1 LIKYFQYNNNYKEI
15 QIAFMKKTQLVLGL
29 LVALTSLTTV
39 ANAQMKEGKI
49 SYERKINM
57 HRNLPDPQMKSM
69 VPEFRTDKFELIFN
83 ENVSLFRSV
92 VDEEAPDPFA
102 NAGGGGGGG
111 MRFNFRMPSANT
123 YTDLAK
129 QMQYEGREFFEKEFL
144 IIDSLKQYKWKLS
157 EETKTI
163 AKQLCKKATTMVT
176 APQMRMRV
184 SIGGPGNNSDT
195 TANTPRAPK
204 ETELVV
210 WYAEG
215 IPVSFGPEGYSGL
228 PGVIME
234 IDQDNGANV
243 MTAVE
248 VSTKYPKKELV
259 APSKGEKMNRAQF
272 QENMMKLM
280 QDMQRGGGIRMGG
293 SAIRIGGGN

>member
-1 LIKYFQYNNNYKEI
+1 
-15 QIAFMKKTQLVLGL
+15 MKKIQLVLGL
-29 LVALTSLTTV
+29 MIAFISISTS
-39 ANAQMKEGKI
+39 AIAQMKEAKI

-83 ENVSLFRSV
+83 EAVSLFRSV
-92 VDEEAPDPFA
+92 VDDEAPDPFA

-111 MRFNFRMPSANT
+111 MRMNFRMPTANT

-129 QMQYEGREFFEKEFL
+129 QTQYEERAFFEKEFL

-163 AKQLCKKATTMVT
+163 AKQLCKKATTMIS
-176 APQMRMRV
+176 APQIRMRV
-184 SIGGPGNNSDT
+184 SMGGGGNNTDT

-210 WYAEG
+210 WYAEN
-215 IPVSFGPEGYSGL
+215 IPVSFGPDNYSGL

-234 IDQDNGANV
+234 IDQDNGATV
-243 MTAVE
+243 TTAVE

-259 APSKGEKMNRAQF
+259 APTKGDKMNRAQF
-272 QENMMKLM
+272 QENMQKLM
-280 QDMQRGGGIRMGG
+280 QDMQRGGGGMGG
-293 SAIRIGGGN
+293 MRIRVGGN

>member
-1 LIKYFQYNNNYKEI
+1 MKKI
-15 QIAFMKKTQLVLGL
+15 QIVFGL
-29 LVALTSLTTV
+29 LIALTSLSTSAT
-39 ANAQMKEGKI
+39 AQMKEGKI

-92 VDEEAPDPFA
+92 VDDEAPDPFA

-111 MRFNFRMPSANT
+111 MRMNFRMPTANT

-129 QMQYEGREFFEKEFL
+129 QMQYEERAFFEKEFL
-144 IIDSLKQYKWKLS
+144 IVDSLKQYKWKLS

-163 AKQLCKKATTMVT
+163 AKQLCKKATTMIT

-184 SIGGPGNNSDT
+184 SIGGAGNNADT
-195 TANTPRAPK
+195 TTNTVRAPK

-210 WYAEG
+210 WYAEN
-215 IPVSFGPEGYSGL
+215 IPVSFGPDNYSGL

-234 IDQDNGANV
+234 IDQDNGATV
-243 MTAVE
+243 TTAVE
-248 VSTKYPKKELV
+248 VSAKYPKKELV
-259 APSKGEKMNRAQF
+259 APSKGDKMNRAQF
-272 QENMMKLM
+272 QESMQKLM
-280 QDMQRGGGIRMGG
+280 QDMQRGGGMGG
-293 SAIRIGGGN
+293 MRIRVGGGN

>member
-1 LIKYFQYNNNYKEI
+1 
-15 QIAFMKKTQLVLGL
+15 MKKIQLVLGML
-29 LVALTSLTTV
+29 IALTSLTTV
-39 ANAQMKEGKI
+39 ATAQMKEGKI

-102 NAGGGGGGG
+102 NAGGGGGG
-111 MRFNFRMPSANT
+111 MRMNFRMPTANT
-123 YTDLAK
+123 YTDMAK
-129 QMQYEGREFFEKEFL
+129 QMQYEERAFFEKEFL

-184 SIGGPGNNSDT
+184 SIGGAGNNTDT

-210 WYAEG
+210 WYAEN
-215 IPVSFGPEGYSGL
+215 IPVSFGPDNYSGL

-234 IDQDNGANV
+234 IDQDNGATV
-243 MTAVE
+243 TTAVE
-248 VSTKYPKKELV
+248 VSAKYPKKELV
-259 APSKGEKMNRAQF
+259 APTKGDKMNRAQF
-272 QENMMKLM
+272 QENMQKLM

-293 SAIRIGGGN
+293 MNIRVGGN

>member
-1 LIKYFQYNNNYKEI
+1 
-15 QIAFMKKTQLVLGL
+15 
-29 LVALTSLTTV
+29 
-39 ANAQMKEGKI
+39 MKEGKM

-69 VPEFRTDKFELIFN
+69 IPEFRTDKFELIFN
-83 ENVSLFRSV
+83 ESVSLFRSV

-144 IIDSLKQYKWKLS
+144 IVDSLKQYKWKLS
-157 EETKTI
+157 EETKMI
-163 AKQLCKKATTMVT
+163 AKQLCKKATTMIT
-176 APQMRMRV
+176 APQVMRMRV
-184 SIGGPGNNSDT
+184 SMGRGGENNTDT

-210 WYAEG
+210 WYAEN
-215 IPVSFGPEGYSGL
+215 IPVSFGPDSYSGL

-243 MTAVE
+243 ITAVE

-259 APSKGEKMNRAQF
+259 APTKGEKMNRVQF
-272 QENMMKLM
+272 QENMQKLM
-280 QDMQRGGGIRMGG
+280 QEMQRGGGIRMGG
-293 SAIRIGGGN
+293 AAIRVGGGN

>member
-1 LIKYFQYNNNYKEI
+1 
-15 QIAFMKKTQLVLGL
+15 MKKIKLVLGL
-29 LVALTSLTTV
+29 LIVLTSLNTSAT
-39 ANAQMKEGKI
+39 AQMKEGKI

-83 ENVSLFRSV
+83 ESVSLFRSV
-92 VDEEAPDPFA
+92 VDDEAPDPFA

-111 MRFNFRMPSANT
+111 MRMNFRMPTANT
-123 YTDLAK
+123 YTDMAK
-129 QMQYEGREFFEKEFL
+129 QMQYEERAFFEKEFL

-163 AKQLCKKATTMVT
+163 AKQLCKKATTMIT
-176 APQMRMRV
+176 APQMMRMRV
-184 SIGGPGNNSDT
+184 SMGRGGENNTDT

-210 WYAEG
+210 WYAEN
-215 IPVSFGPEGYSGL
+215 IPVSFGPDNYSGL

-234 IDQDNGANV
+234 IDQDNGATV
-243 MTAVE
+243 TTAVE
-248 VSTKYPKKELV
+248 VSAKYPKKELV
-259 APSKGEKMNRAQF
+259 APTKGDKMNRVQF
-272 QENMMKLM
+272 QENMQKLM
-280 QDMQRGGGIRMGG
+280 QEMQRGGGIRMGG
-293 SAIRIGGGN
+293 ATIRVGGNNN

>member
-1 LIKYFQYNNNYKEI
+1 
-15 QIAFMKKTQLVLGL
+15 MKKIQLVFGL
-29 LVALTSLTTV
+29 LIALTSISTKAT
-39 ANAQMKEGKI
+39 AQMKEGKI

-69 VPEFRTDKFELIFN
+69 IPEFRTDKFELIFN
-83 ENVSLFRSV
+83 ESVSLFRSV
-92 VDEEAPDPFA
+92 VDDEAPDPFA

-144 IIDSLKQYKWKLS
+144 IVDSLKQYKWKLS

-163 AKQLCKKATTMVT
+163 AKQLCKKATTMIT
-176 APQMRMRV
+176 APQVMRMRV
-184 SIGGPGNNSDT
+184 SMGGGPNADT
-195 TANTPRAPK
+195 ASSAPRAPK

-210 WYAEG
+210 WYAEN
-215 IPVSFGPEGYSGL
+215 IPVSFGPDNYSGL

-234 IDQDNGANV
+234 IDQDNGATV
-243 MTAVE
+243 TTAVE
-248 VSTKYPKKELV
+248 VSSKYPKKELV
-259 APSKGEKMNRAQF
+259 APTKGEKMNRAQF
-272 QENMMKLM
+272 QENMQKLM
-280 QDMQRGGGIRMGG
+280 QEMQRGGGIRMGG
-293 SAIRIGGGN
+293 TAIRVGGGN

>member
-1 LIKYFQYNNNYKEI
+1 
-15 QIAFMKKTQLVLGL
+15 MKKIQLVLGML
-29 LVALTSLTTV
+29 IALTSLTTV
-39 ANAQMKEGKI
+39 ATAQMKEGKI

-102 NAGGGGGGG
+102 NAGGGGGG
-111 MRFNFRMPSANT
+111 MRMSFRMPTANT
-123 YTDLAK
+123 YTDMAK
-129 QMQYEGREFFEKEFL
+129 QMQYEERAFFEKEFL

-163 AKQLCKKATTMVT
+163 AKQLCKKATTMIT
-176 APQMRMRV
+176 SPQMRMRV
-184 SIGGPGNNSDT
+184 SIGGAGNNTDT

-210 WYAEG
+210 WYAEN
-215 IPVSFGPEGYSGL
+215 IPVSFGPDNYSGL

-234 IDQDNGANV
+234 IDQDNGATV
-243 MTAVE
+243 TTAVE
-248 VSTKYPKKELV
+248 VSAKYPKKELV
-259 APSKGEKMNRAQF
+259 APTKGDKMNRAQF
-272 QENMMKLM
+272 QENMQKLM
-280 QDMQRGGGIRMGG
+280 QDMQRGGGMGG
-293 SAIRIGGGN
+293 MRIRVGGN

>member
-1 LIKYFQYNNNYKEI
+1 
-15 QIAFMKKTQLVLGL
+15 MKKIQLVFGL
-29 LVALTSLTTV
+29 LIALTSISINTT
-39 ANAQMKEGKI
+39 AQMKERKI
-49 SYERKINM
+49 SYERKINL

-83 ENVSLFRSV
+83 ESVSLFRSV

-123 YTDLAK
+123 FTDLAK

-144 IIDSLKQYKWKLS
+144 IVDSLKQYKWKLS

-163 AKQLCKKATTMVT
+163 AKQLCKKATTMIT
-176 APQMRMRV
+176 APQVMRMRV
-184 SIGGPGNNSDT
+184 SMGGGPNADT
-195 TANTPRAPK
+195 AASAPPKPK

-210 WYAEG
+210 WYAEN
-215 IPVSFGPEGYSGL
+215 IPVSFGPDSYNGL

-243 MTAVE
+243 TTAVE
-248 VSTKYPKKELV
+248 VSAKYPKKELV
-259 APSKGEKMNRAQF
+259 APTKGEKMNRAQF
-272 QENMMKLM
+272 QENMQKLI
-280 QDMQRGGGIRMGG
+280 QEMQRGGGGMGG
-293 SAIRIGGGN
+293 MRIRVGGGN

>member
-1 LIKYFQYNNNYKEI
+1 
-15 QIAFMKKTQLVLGL
+15 MKKIQLVLGL
-29 LVALTSLTTV
+29 MIAFINISTS
-39 ANAQMKEGKI
+39 AIAQMKEGKI

-83 ENVSLFRSV
+83 ESVSLFRSV
-92 VDEEAPDPFA
+92 VDDEAPDPFA
-102 NAGGGGGGG
+102 NAGGGGGG
-111 MRFNFRMPSANT
+111 MRMNFRMPTANT
-123 YTDLAK
+123 FTDVSK
-129 QMQYEGREFFEKEFL
+129 QMQYEERAFFEKEFL

-163 AKQLCKKATTMVT
+163 AKQLCKKATTMIT

-184 SIGGPGNNSDT
+184 SIGGGGNNTDT

-210 WYAEG
+210 WYAEN
-215 IPVSFGPEGYSGL
+215 IPVSFGPDNYSGL

-234 IDQDNGANV
+234 IDQDNGATV
-243 MTAVE
+243 TTAVE
-248 VSTKYPKKELV
+248 VSAKYPKKELV
-259 APSKGEKMNRAQF
+259 APTKGDKMNRAQF
-272 QENMMKLM
+272 QENMQKLM
-280 QDMQRGGGIRMGG
+280 QEMQRGGGIRMGG
-293 SAIRIGGGN
+293 MNIRVGGN

>member
-1 LIKYFQYNNNYKEI
+1 
-15 QIAFMKKTQLVLGL
+15 MKKIQLVFGL
-29 LVALTSLTTV
+29 LIALTSISIN
-39 ANAQMKEGKI
+39 AKAQMKEGKI

-83 ENVSLFRSV
+83 ESVSLFRSV

-111 MRFNFRMPSANT
+111 MRFNFRMPTANT
-123 YTDLAK
+123 FTDIAK
-129 QMQYEGREFFEKEFL
+129 QMQYEERAFFEKEFL
-144 IIDSLKQYKWKLS
+144 IVDSIKQYKWKLS

-163 AKQLCKKATTMVT
+163 AKQLCKKATTMIS
-176 APQMRMRV
+176 APQMRMRI
-184 SIGGPGNNSDT
+184 SIGGSANNTDT
-195 TANTPRAPK
+195 TANTQRALK

-210 WYAEG
+210 WYAEN
-215 IPVSFGPEGYSGL
+215 IPVSFGPDSYNGL

-243 MTAVE
+243 TTAVE

-259 APSKGEKMNRAQF
+259 APTKGEKMNRAQF
-272 QENMMKLM
+272 QENMQKLM
-280 QDMQRGGGIRMGG
+280 QEMQRGGGGMGG
-293 SAIRIGGGN
+293 MRIRVGGGN

>member
-1 LIKYFQYNNNYKEI
+1 
-15 QIAFMKKTQLVLGL
+15 MKKIQLVLGL
-29 LVALTSLTTV
+29 MIALISISTS
-39 ANAQMKEGKI
+39 AIAQMKEGKI

-83 ENVSLFRSV
+83 ESVSLFRSV
-92 VDEEAPDPFA
+92 VDDEAPDPFA

-111 MRFNFRMPSANT
+111 MRMSFRMPTANT

-129 QMQYEGREFFEKEFL
+129 QMQYEERAFFEKEFL
-144 IIDSLKQYKWKLS
+144 IIDSLKQHKWKLS

-176 APQMRMRV
+176 APQVRMRI
-184 SIGGPGNNSDT
+184 SMGGGNNTDT

-210 WYAEG
+210 WYAEN
-215 IPVSFGPEGYSGL
+215 IPVSFGPDNYSGL

-243 MTAVE
+243 TTAVE
-248 VSTKYPKKELV
+248 VSAKYPKKELV
-259 APSKGEKMNRAQF
+259 APTKGDKMNRAQF
-272 QENMMKLM
+272 QENMQKLM
-280 QDMQRGGGIRMGG
+280 QDMQRGGGGMGG
-293 SAIRIGGGN
+293 MRIRVGGN

>member
-1 LIKYFQYNNNYKEI
+1 LI
-15 QIAFMKKTQLVLGL
+15 
-29 LVALTSLTTV
+29 ALTSITTL
-39 ANAQMKEGKI
+39 ATAQMKEGKI

-83 ENVSLFRSV
+83 ESVSLFRSV
-92 VDEEAPDPFA
+92 VDDEAPDPFA

-111 MRFNFRMPSANT
+111 MRMNFRMPTANT
-123 YTDLAK
+123 FTDVAK
-129 QMQYEGREFFEKEFL
+129 QMQYEERAFFEKEFL
-144 IIDSLKQYKWKLS
+144 IVDSLKQYKWKLS

-163 AKQLCKKATTMVT
+163 AKQLCKKATTMIT

-184 SIGGPGNNSDT
+184 SMGGPGNNADT

-210 WYAEG
+210 WYAEN
-215 IPVSFGPEGYSGL
+215 IPVSFGPDNYSGL

-234 IDQDNGANV
+234 IDQDNGATV
-243 MTAVE
+243 TTAVE
-248 VSTKYPKKELV
+248 VSAKYPKKELV
-259 APSKGEKMNRAQF
+259 APTKGDKMNRAQF
-272 QENMMKLM
+272 QENMQKLM
-280 QDMQRGGGIRMGG
+280 QEMQRGGGIRMGG
-293 SAIRIGGGN
+293 MNIRVGGN

>member
-1 LIKYFQYNNNYKEI
+1 MKKI
-15 QIAFMKKTQLVLGL
+15 QIVVGL
-29 LVALTSLTTV
+29 LIALTSITTT
-39 ANAQMKEGKI
+39 ATAQMKEGKI

-69 VPEFRTDKFELIFN
+69 IPEFRTDKFELIFN
-83 ENVSLFRSV
+83 ESVSLFRSV
-92 VDEEAPDPFA
+92 VDDEAPDPFA

-111 MRFNFRMPSANT
+111 MRMNFRMPTANT
-123 YTDLAK
+123 FTDLAK
-129 QMQYEGREFFEKEFL
+129 QMQYEERAFFEKEFL
-144 IIDSLKQYKWKLS
+144 IVDSLKQYKWKLS

-163 AKQLCKKATTMVT
+163 AKQLCKKATTMIT

-184 SIGGPGNNSDT
+184 SIGGPGNNTDT

-210 WYAEG
+210 WYAEN
-215 IPVSFGPEGYSGL
+215 IPVSFGPDSYSGL

-243 MTAVE
+243 TTAVE
-248 VSTKYPKKELV
+248 VSAKYPKKELV
-259 APSKGEKMNRAQF
+259 APTKGEKMNRAQF
-272 QENMMKLM
+272 QENMQKLM

-293 SAIRIGGGN
+293 TAIRIGGGN

>member
-1 LIKYFQYNNNYKEI
+1 
-15 QIAFMKKTQLVLGL
+15 MKKIKLVLGL
-29 LVALTSLTTV
+29 LIVLTSLNTSAT
-39 ANAQMKEGKI
+39 AQMKEGKI

-69 VPEFRTDKFELIFN
+69 IPEFRTDKFELIFN
-83 ENVSLFRSV
+83 ESVSLFRSV

-184 SIGGPGNNSDT
+184 SIGGPSNNTDT

-210 WYAEG
+210 WYAEN
-215 IPVSFGPEGYSGL
+215 IPVSFGPDNYSGL

-234 IDQDNGANV
+234 IDQDNGATV
-243 MTAVE
+243 TTAVE
-248 VSTKYPKKELV
+248 VSAKYPKKELV
-259 APSKGEKMNRAQF
+259 APTKGDKMNRAQF
-272 QENMMKLM
+272 QESMQQLMKDL
-280 QDMQRGGGIRMGG
+280 QRGGGIRMGG
-293 SAIRIGGGN
+293 MNIRVGGN

>member
-1 LIKYFQYNNNYKEI
+1 
-15 QIAFMKKTQLVLGL
+15 MKKIQLVLGL
-29 LVALTSLTTV
+29 MIALISISTS
-39 ANAQMKEGKI
+39 AIAQMKEGKI

-83 ENVSLFRSV
+83 EAVSLFRSV
-92 VDEEAPDPFA
+92 VDDEAPDPFA

-111 MRFNFRMPSANT
+111 MRMNFRMPTANT

-129 QMQYEGREFFEKEFL
+129 QTQYEERAFFEKEFL

-163 AKQLCKKATTMVT
+163 AKQLCKKATTMIS
-176 APQMRMRV
+176 APQIRMRV
-184 SIGGPGNNSDT
+184 SMGGGGNNTDT

-210 WYAEG
+210 WYAEN
-215 IPVSFGPEGYSGL
+215 IPVSFGPDNYSGL

-234 IDQDNGANV
+234 IDQDNGATV
-243 MTAVE
+243 TTAVE
-248 VSTKYPKKELV
+248 VSAKYPKKELV
-259 APSKGEKMNRAQF
+259 APTKGDKMNRAQF
-272 QENMMKLM
+272 QENMQKLM
-280 QDMQRGGGIRMGG
+280 QDMQRGGGGMGG
-293 SAIRIGGGN
+293 MRIRVGGN

>member
-1 LIKYFQYNNNYKEI
+1 MKKI
-15 QIAFMKKTQLVLGL
+15 QIGVGL
-29 LVALTSLTTV
+29 LIALTSIATIAT
-39 ANAQMKEGKI
+39 AQMKEGKI

-69 VPEFRTDKFELIFN
+69 IPEFRTDKFELIFN
-83 ENVSLFRSV
+83 ESVSLFRSV
-92 VDEEAPDPFA
+92 VDDEAPDPFA
-102 NAGGGGGGG
+102 NAGGGGG
-111 MRFNFRMPSANT
+111 MRMNFRMPTANT
-123 YTDLAK
+123 FTDVAK
-129 QMQYEGREFFEKEFL
+129 QMQYEERAFFEKEFL
-144 IIDSLKQYKWKLS
+144 IVDSLKQYKWKLS

-163 AKQLCKKATTMVT
+163 AKQLCKKATTMIT

-184 SIGGPGNNSDT
+184 SIGGPGNNADT

-210 WYAEG
+210 WYAEN
-215 IPVSFGPEGYSGL
+215 IPVSFGPDSYSGL

-243 MTAVE
+243 TTAVE
-248 VSTKYPKKELV
+248 VSSKYPKKELV
-259 APSKGEKMNRAQF
+259 APTKGEKMNRAQF
-272 QENMMKLM
+272 QENMQKLM

-293 SAIRIGGGN
+293 TAIRIGGGN

>member
-1 LIKYFQYNNNYKEI
+1 
-15 QIAFMKKTQLVLGL
+15 MKKIKIVFGL
-29 LVALTSLTTV
+29 LIALTSLSTSAT
-39 ANAQMKEGKI
+39 AQMKEGKI

-92 VDEEAPDPFA
+92 VDDEAPDPFA

-111 MRFNFRMPSANT
+111 MRMNFRMPTANT

-129 QMQYEGREFFEKEFL
+129 QMQYEERAFFEKEFL
-144 IIDSLKQYKWKLS
+144 IVDSLKQYKWKLS

-163 AKQLCKKATTMVT
+163 AKQLCKKATTMIT

-184 SIGGPGNNSDT
+184 SIGGAGNNADT
-195 TANTPRAPK
+195 TTNTVRAPK

-210 WYAEG
+210 WYAEN
-215 IPVSFGPEGYSGL
+215 IPVSFGPDNYSGL

-234 IDQDNGANV
+234 IDQDNGATV
-243 MTAVE
+243 TTAVE
-248 VSTKYPKKELV
+248 VSAKYPKKELV
-259 APSKGEKMNRAQF
+259 APSKGDKMNRAQF
-272 QENMMKLM
+272 QESMQKLM
-280 QDMQRGGGIRMGG
+280 QDMQRGGGMGG
-293 SAIRIGGGN
+293 MRIRVGGGN

>member
-1 LIKYFQYNNNYKEI
+1 MLI
-15 QIAFMKKTQLVLGL
+15 
-29 LVALTSLTTV
+29 ALTSISTSI
-39 ANAQMKEGKI
+39 AAQMKEGKI

-83 ENVSLFRSV
+83 ENASLFRSV
-92 VDEEAPDPFA
+92 VDDEAPDPFA

-111 MRFNFRMPSANT
+111 MRMSFRMPSANT

-163 AKQLCKKATTMVT
+163 AKQLCKKATTMVAAT
-176 APQMRMRV
+176 QVRMRV
-184 SIGGPGNNSDT
+184 SIGRGGENNTDT

-210 WYAEG
+210 WYAEN
-215 IPVSFGPEGYSGL
+215 IPVSFGPENYSGL

-248 VSTKYPKKELV
+248 VSAKYPKKDLI
-259 APSKGEKMNRAQF
+259 APSKGEKMNRVQF
-272 QENMMKLM
+272 QENMQKLM
-280 QDMQRGGGIRMGG
+280 QNMQRGGGGMGVMNIRV
-293 SAIRIGGGN
+293 GGGN

>member
-1 LIKYFQYNNNYKEI
+1 
-15 QIAFMKKTQLVLGL
+15 MKKIQLVLGL
-29 LVALTSLTTV
+29 MIALISISTS
-39 ANAQMKEGKI
+39 AIAQMKEGKI

-83 ENVSLFRSV
+83 EAVSLFRSV
-92 VDEEAPDPFA
+92 VDDEAPDPFA

-111 MRFNFRMPSANT
+111 MRMNFRMPTANT

-129 QMQYEGREFFEKEFL
+129 QTQYEERAFFEKEFL

-163 AKQLCKKATTMVT
+163 AKQLCKKATTMIS
-176 APQMRMRV
+176 APQIRMRV
-184 SIGGPGNNSDT
+184 SMGGGGNNTDT

-210 WYAEG
+210 WYAEN
-215 IPVSFGPEGYSGL
+215 IPVSFGPDNYSGL

-234 IDQDNGANV
+234 IDQENGATV
-243 MTAVE
+243 TTAVE
-248 VSTKYPKKELV
+248 VSAKYPKKELV
-259 APSKGEKMNRAQF
+259 APTKGDKMNRAQF
-272 QENMMKLM
+272 QENMQKLM
-280 QDMQRGGGIRMGG
+280 QDMQRGGGGMGG
-293 SAIRIGGGN
+293 MRIRVGGN

>member
-1 LIKYFQYNNNYKEI
+1 LINHFQYNNYYKEI
-15 QIAFMKKTQLVLGL
+15 KIAFMKKIQLVLGL
-29 LVALTSLTTV
+29 LIALTSLTTV
-39 ANAQMKEGKI
+39 AIAQMKEGKI

-102 NAGGGGGGG
+102 NAGGGGGG
-111 MRFNFRMPSANT
+111 MRMNFRMPTANT
-123 YTDLAK
+123 YTDMAK
-129 QMQYEGREFFEKEFL
+129 QMQYEERAFFEKEFL

-163 AKQLCKKATTMVT
+163 AKQLCKKATTMIT
-176 APQMRMRV
+176 SPQMRMRV
-184 SIGGPGNNSDT
+184 SIGGAGNNTDT

-210 WYAEG
+210 WYAEN
-215 IPVSFGPEGYSGL
+215 IPVSFGPDNYSGL

-234 IDQDNGANV
+234 IDQDNGATV
-243 MTAVE
+243 TTAVE
-248 VSTKYPKKELV
+248 VSAKYPKKELV
-259 APSKGEKMNRAQF
+259 APTKGDKMNRAQF
-272 QENMMKLM
+272 QENMQKLM

-293 SAIRIGGGN
+293 MNIRVGGN